1 MIQNLFYAFESF
13 QKNDALKTLNEN
25 LNNPYLTSKY
35 YPLNLYNV
43 YTRNDVHC
51 TLVGCALDGIVN
63 TNLQGWYIELL
74 SRLTGCPKI
83 NEQFET
89 AGIQSVFKI
98 FSKTQLSDHHKIWP
112 FYKLLR
118 FLKSVKF

>member
-1 MIQNLFYAFESF
+1 M
-13 QKNDALKTLNEN
+13 D
-25 LNNPYLTSKY
+25 
-35 YPLNLYNV
+35 LYNV

-98 FSKTQLSDHHKIWP
+98 FSK
-112 FYKLLR
+112 
-118 FLKSVKF
+118 LKSRITIRYDCFIHFWDF